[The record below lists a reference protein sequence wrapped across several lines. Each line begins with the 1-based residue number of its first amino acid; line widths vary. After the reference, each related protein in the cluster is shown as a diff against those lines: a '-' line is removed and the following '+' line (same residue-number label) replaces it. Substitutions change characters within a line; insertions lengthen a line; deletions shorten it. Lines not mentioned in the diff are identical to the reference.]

1 MNTVKL
7 KINGNEYEVESN
19 QTVLQA
25 IRKVGIQVPSLCFL
39 KDINQSGACRVCV
52 VEIKGLRS
60 LVTSCNIPVTEG
72 MEIQTHSKRV
82 INSRRKTVELILS
95 NHSKDCLS
103 CIRNQNCE
111 LQSLAQEMNVRH
123 TYIKGAL
130 AKRTL
135 DEAAPGIV
143 RDTSKCIL
151 CGRCIEQCKKT
162 QGLGILNFIDRG
174 FETKVGPVF
183 DRSFNDVNC
192 MQCGQCITVCPVG
205 ALSEKEEMHEVIAAL
220 NDPTKVVV
228 VQTAPAVRASLG
240 EEFGMPIGTRVTGKM
255 VAALRLIGFD
265 RVYDT
270 NYAADLTIM
279 EEGTEFI
286 HRLQNKGTLP
296 LLTSCSPG
304 WIRYMEFEYPDLIP
318 NVSTCKSPHMM
329 FGAILKSYFAQ
340 TKNIDPKDV
349 YVVSIMPCTAKKEEK
364 TRLNHTTHMRDVD
377 AVLTTRE
384 LGRLIKLYGIDFD
397 TLPDEQFDQD
407 MFGEYTGASVIFG
420 ASGGVMEA
428 ALRTVTEILTK
439 KPLADVNLVALRGH
453 EGIKEASLDIN
464 GLTVRVAVAHSMRLA
479 KPLLDEIRA
488 GTSPYHFIEI
498 MGCPGG
504 CVNGGGQSIINA
516 NVRNVIG
523 NSYMKVRANALY
535 DEDVSR
541 QFRKSHENKQIQAL
555 YENFLHEP
563 GSHVA
568 HELLHTHYVG
578 KPRFKTPENEQ

>member
-7 KINGNEYEVESN
+7 KINGNEYEVEAN

-25 IRKVGIQVPSLCFL
+25 VRKVGIQVPSLCFL

-205 ALSEKEEMHEVIAAL
+205 ALSEKEEIHDVIAAL

-318 NVSTCKSPHMM
+318 NVSSCKSPHMM

-340 TKNIDPKDV
+340 TKNVDPKDV

-397 TLPDEQFDQD
+397 SLPDEEFDQD

-420 ASGGVMEA
+420 ATGGVMEA
-428 ALRTVTEILTK
+428 ALRTVTELLTK
-439 KPLADVNLVALRGH
+439 KPLDNVDFVALRGH
-453 EGIKEASLDIN
+453 EGVKEAALDIN
-464 GLTVRVAVAHSMRLA
+464 GLTVRVAVAHSMKLA

-516 NVRNVIG
+516 NVRNVVG

-563 GSHVA
+563 GSHIA
-568 HELLHTHYVG
+568 HELLHTHYVA